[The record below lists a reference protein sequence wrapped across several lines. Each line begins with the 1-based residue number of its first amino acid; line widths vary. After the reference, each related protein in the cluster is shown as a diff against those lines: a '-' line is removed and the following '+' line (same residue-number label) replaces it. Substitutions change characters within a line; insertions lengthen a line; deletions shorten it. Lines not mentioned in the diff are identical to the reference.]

1 MVLRTIALALLAEG
15 RRARVKGPIDTGE
28 VTLAH
33 AKLTQLGA
41 QSGRVGALHRAIT
54 TIATAVVGWAD
65 GAASGVRDRSP
76 AGRTGGDGHADVSPQ
91 LALDA
96 NAVSGR
102 HGPAADEESGNHL
115 DQLSFVDRTAAQLE
129 IHRHML
135 GDGRRCRQRVDIVGA
150 RIDDRRI
157 VSDT

>member
-65 GAASGVRDRSP
+65 GVASGVRDRP
-76 AGRTGGDGHADVSPQ
+76 QAGRAVGDGHADVSPQ

-96 NAVSGR
+96 NAVRGR
-102 HGPAADEESGNHL
+102 HGAAGGEGSGNHL
-115 DQLSFVDRTAAQLE
+115 DQLTLVDRAAAQ
-129 IHRHML
+129 
-135 GDGRRCRQRVDIVGA
+135 
-150 RIDDRRI
+150 
-157 VSDT
+157 